1 MADLDLSTVALLENC
16 AYTGGEIVP
25 TGGGVGGVMSF
36 AIPAIRLVTGASFD
50 IEIDLAEA
58 SASVAAYS
66 LIGPTLDDLNDST
79 AYYVSDPTE
88 HTSGTTLTFSFGP
101 AFEDY
106 EAAIV
111 DGETYVLFQ
120 VQHTPGNT
128 ESVTAMRTTVGDWVN
143 LDLSDAVFFT
153 DTDTMDTYGEYSG
166 GNIVE
171 SAGGA
176 PKYHFPGLVLNDALE
191 YEFEATLVTEGGYL
205 WILAMEDATDAE
217 FTDGDDYELGYRF
230 EAGET
235 VISVLVG
242 PGTNDWDEA
251 ATAEYDAVRFETVDI
266 SALRYRIAVEEE
278 EPEPEDPT
286 TADDAGEAV
295 GLDGGG
301 VATWDPPVA
310 TRPTGAWPSINTT
323 VARRVIGATSTA
335 TGFPIVPQ
343 PAEASKPRL
352 RERILVGGK
361 DVTFFRDVPTPAP
374 DTRRIMPLSFGDGG
388 VLTFPQTSLYGD
400 DVPGTD
406 DLWWLRYGKKV
417 VIQLVDDATN
427 AVVIPDYWIGY
438 VSLPPYPNSDGN
450 WCVDLSGDAAGRL
463 STIKVPGPRFSK
475 NRDVLIRCA
484 NDLTTVGRPVEPR
497 FPYSGIEVASR
508 GGMSGLDHFNE
519 HIVLA
524 QTNTGVQ
531 WTCRWS
537 TLQQAYV
544 FAQKDLE
551 TITATVYLDGALVTP
566 SLMPGAP
573 VNRVWSTGVND
584 RGERI
589 THVAAPGIIQGT
601 APEFPGTL
609 EEGDDNEDVTVLLW
623 QLTYTGYLDL
633 DDHPGGF
640 DQDVVDAVE
649 ELQEDAGLTVTGIV
663 NSATWDALFDL
674 TSTQKGINF
683 IHERPAASSPSV
695 EKFNRSASGA
705 ILGLNPDYDPDHIK
719 SDADFDMGRAS
730 RRKIKRWSKNELVSP
745 SEVHWSGLLTFNV
758 GQDGV
763 GSGGLLYG
771 EDDGEST
778 LTAADVMD
786 PRELVEGDV
795 LWVPNFMGGTLLPVV
810 GVDRRG
816 NGVVDVLVDTRG
828 QDTRKAWE
836 NHARNVDSKH
846 NPARAWDG
854 RTRQSAIQ
862 NDATIEW
869 VDFCGKLTQNIP
881 LEGGWS
887 EPVPIFSGQEGAIS
901 RVREILGDDRE
912 FAVTVTSQPGY
923 TARWDDLIPNPLA
936 DPGDDLP
943 WYEQDAVRDFLE
955 EKGLVYAAGTF
966 KEPCGY
972 GYARHTGDDGVTPTD
987 APLTGR
993 HFDDG
998 SWSYRTLAEP
1008 MLYVRIYLAG
1018 AATTLQRGR
1027 VFRQQLDSSGT

>member
-1 MADLDLSTVALLENC
+1 M
-16 AYTGGEIVP
+16 
-25 TGGGVGGVMSF
+25 
-36 AIPAIRLVTGASFD
+36 
-50 IEIDLAEA
+50 
-58 SASVAAYS
+58 
-66 LIGPTLDDLNDST
+66 
-79 AYYVSDPTE
+79 
-88 HTSGTTLTFSFGP
+88 
-101 AFEDY
+101 
-106 EAAIV
+106 
-111 DGETYVLFQ
+111 
-120 VQHTPGNT
+120 
-128 ESVTAMRTTVGDWVN
+128 
-143 LDLSDAVFFT
+143 
-153 DTDTMDTYGEYSG
+153 
-166 GNIVE
+166 
-171 SAGGA
+171 
-176 PKYHFPGLVLNDALE
+176 
-191 YEFEATLVTEGGYL
+191 
-205 WILAMEDATDAE
+205 
-217 FTDGDDYELGYRF
+217 
-230 EAGET
+230 
-235 VISVLVG
+235 
-242 PGTNDWDEA
+242 
-251 ATAEYDAVRFETVDI
+251 
-266 SALRYRIAVEEE
+266 
-278 EPEPEDPT
+278 
-286 TADDAGEAV
+286 
-295 GLDGGG
+295 
-301 VATWDPPVA
+301 
-310 TRPTGAWPSINTT
+310 T
-323 VARRVIGATSTA
+323 VARRVIGATSSA
-335 TGFPIVPQ
+335 TGFPIVPK

-388 VLTFPQTSLYGD
+388 VLTFPQTSMYGD

-417 VIQLVDDATN
+417 VIQLVDDDTN

-623 QLTYTGYLDL
+623 QLTFTGYLDL

-719 SDADFDMGRAS
+719 SDADFDMGRAN

-795 LWVPNFMGGTLLPVV
+795 LLVPRTSWAAPSSPSS
-810 GVDRRG
+810 
-816 NGVVDVLVDTRG
+816 
-828 QDTRKAWE
+828 AW
-836 NHARNVDSKH
+836 
-846 NPARAWDG
+846 
-854 RTRQSAIQ
+854 T
-862 NDATIEW
+862 
-869 VDFCGKLTQNIP
+869 
-881 LEGGWS
+881 
-887 EPVPIFSGQEGAIS
+887 
-901 RVREILGDDRE
+901 
-912 FAVTVTSQPGY
+912 
-923 TARWDDLIPNPLA
+923 
-936 DPGDDLP
+936 
-943 WYEQDAVRDFLE
+943 
-955 EKGLVYAAGTF
+955 
-966 KEPCGY
+966 
-972 GYARHTGDDGVTPTD
+972 
-987 APLTGR
+987 
-993 HFDDG
+993 
-998 SWSYRTLAEP
+998 
-1008 MLYVRIYLAG
+1008 G
-1018 AATTLQRGR
+1018 AATVSWRCSSTPAARTPGRRGR
-1027 VFRQQLDSSGT
+1027 TTPGTSTPSTTRPAPGTAAPASPRSRTTPRSSGSTSAGSSPRTFPSRADGLSPSRSSRAKRAPSPVSGRHSAMTASSPSRSPANPATPPAGTTSSPTRSPTPVKTSPGMSRTPCATSWRRRVWCTRPAPSTSRAATGTPATPATTV